1 MNKEELKDTIKKIYE
16 QGYHKGFAD
25 ACDAVALA
33 STETITSVAAKLKER
48 VKDIEVEVVDEHE
61 VENNGEKD

>member
-1 MNKEELKDTIKKIYE
+1 MNRKDLKDTIKKIYE

-33 STETITSVAAKLKER
+33 STETITSVVAKLKER
-48 VKDIEVEVVDEHE
+48 AKKVEAEITDEYE
-61 VENNGEKD
+61 DEE

>member
-1 MNKEELKDTIKKIYE
+1 MNREDLKDTIKKIYE

-33 STETITSVAAKLKER
+33 STETITSVVAKLKER
-48 VKDIEVEVVDEHE
+48 AKKVEAEITDEYE
-61 VENNGEKD
+61 DEE

>member
-1 MNKEELKDTIKKIYE
+1 MNREELKDTIKKIYE

-33 STETITSVAAKLKER
+33 STETITSVVAKLKER
-48 VKDIEVEVVDEHE
+48 AQKAEAEIIDDLEEEE
-61 VENNGEKD
+61 

>member
-1 MNKEELKDTIKKIYE
+1 MDREELKAAVRKAYE

-33 STETITSVAAKLKER
+33 STETITSVVEKLKEMGQ
-48 VKDIEVEVVDEHE
+48 KAEAEITDEHE
-61 VENNGEKD
+61 VK